1 MNSVSRDGG
10 ARLRMFL
17 GKELRRE
24 AILPAANKANREASP
39 TLQRTH
45 QITSLLPRR
54 DPDEKPNLW
63 VTQFSLYR
71 LNCRVRP
78 VQMLDSP
85 SRLVRFDKPN
95 WLSGKQRFA
104 KDKQRIQKDIETQ

>member
-1 MNSVSRDGG
+1 MVE

-63 VTQFSLYR
+63 V
-71 LNCRVRP
+71 
-78 VQMLDSP
+78 DS
-85 SRLVRFDKPN
+85 V
-95 WLSGKQRFA
+95 FA
-104 KDKQRIQKDIETQ
+104 